1 MAEKF
6 MTRRERREAERRQ
19 ADAAYDAQQAAE
31 AEPSEDQQAPVAEAA
46 APPAAPPR
54 PTSAPTAPE
63 AATPAEPAP
72 AEPAPAEPAAA
83 PASTAPPGADAP
95 PTPSAPPEPASP
107 PAPAAELTEP
117 PHFATRGERKRFLR
131 ENDLPADI
139 PTASIPIVLAQRAA
153 GIETDSADAADAAD
167 TVGSSGRESTDAAH
181 STDTAHSTG
190 ASDSTDSVSAPASA
204 ASTESEAPAAS
215 VTTSTAA
222 QQTGHSGSLFGSDDP
237 VTVTTA
243 PSDEP
248 ATGPSGGLGSLFD
261 TPAQPS
267 STSTTGSTPTTG
279 GTPRTGAVS
288 TGAGAPQFDLA
299 GRRVGSHATGPD
311 FETSSTAVITPSAL
325 GDHDA
330 PLKRRSP
337 VVKPP
342 TGSNIRVVTGAL
354 PIVTESDL
362 EANPPTTPMSA
373 IDESVASGSRG
384 TDTFRTSESPVFR
397 TSRPAADPWSRLGQ
411 EDEEEDSD
419 ELEEPPARPMSAR
432 SVTNEDG
439 SVLVAERNSMVPYI
453 VLGVTGFAALILV
466 IVAITLLF

>member
-1 MAEKF
+1 
-6 MTRRERREAERRQ
+6 
-19 ADAAYDAQQAAE
+19 
-31 AEPSEDQQAPVAEAA
+31 V
-46 APPAAPPR
+46 PA
-54 PTSAPTAPE
+54 T
-63 AATPAEPAP
+63 
-72 AEPAPAEPAAA
+72 
-83 PASTAPPGADAP
+83 
-95 PTPSAPPEPASP
+95 P

-153 GIETDSADAADAAD
+153 GIETDSANA
-167 TVGSSGRESTDAAH
+167 
-181 STDTAHSTG
+181 AHSTG
-190 ASDSTDSVSAPASA
+190 ASDAADAGSTPDSASSA
-204 ASTESEAPAAS
+204 ESEAPAPAPETAPTAS
-215 VTTSTAA
+215 QDAPRGDAWDDSGSAPATPSAAEPSIPTAA
-222 QQTGHSGSLFGSDDP
+222 ETETPGTPSTTESASAATEPSPTAPATSATAPEQTDAPSASQPGAQSSTPSSAQSTGRSGSLFGSDDP
-237 VTVTTA
+237 VTVTTT
-243 PSDEP
+243 PSSEQ
-248 ATGPSGGLGSLFD
+248 AAGPSGGLGSLFD
-261 TPAQPS
+261 TPAQTP
-267 STSTTGSTPTTG
+267 STSTTGSAPTTG
-279 GTPRTGAVS
+279 GTTRTGAVS
-288 TGAGAPQFDLA
+288 TGSGAPQFDLA
-299 GRRVGSHATGPD
+299 SRRVGSHATGPD

-373 IDESVASGSRG
+373 IDESTTSGSRG
-384 TDTFRTSESPVFR
+384 SDTFRTSESPVFR

>member
-19 ADAAYDAQQAAE
+19 ADAAYDAQQAPE
-31 AEPSEDQQAPVAEAA
+31 AEAA
-46 APPAAPPR
+46 APAKPAAPAQPAPPAQPAAPEKPAAPARSAQDAPAQPAPAAPP
-54 PTSAPTAPE
+54 APTAP
-63 AATPAEPAP
+63 P
-72 AEPAPAEPAAA
+72 
-83 PASTAPPGADAP
+83 TAPPAP
-95 PTPSAPPEPASP
+95 TDP
-107 PAPAAELTEP
+107 PAAAELTEP

-153 GIETDSADAADAAD
+153 GIETDSADTADSADAAPAA
-167 TVGSSGRESTDAAH
+167 EAPASTPDAAP
-181 STDTAHSTG
+181 TASQHAPSG
-190 ASDSTDSVSAPASA
+190 DAEGDSDSTQATSPS
-204 ASTESEAPAAS
+204 STESATPETTEPSTQTSPQAS
-215 VTTSTAA
+215 
-222 QQTGHSGSLFGSDDP
+222 GRSGSLFGSDDP

-243 PSDEP
+243 PSAEP
-248 ATGPSGGLGSLFD
+248 AAEPSGGLGSLFD
-261 TPAQPS
+261 DTSAQSP
-267 STSTTGSTPTTG
+267 TGSPTASTATG
-279 GTPRTGAVS
+279 RTGAVT
-288 TGAGAPQFDLA
+288 TGSGAPQFDLA
-299 GRRVGSHATGPD
+299 SRRVGSHATGPD

-354 PIVTESDL
+354 PIVQESDL

-373 IDESVASGSRG
+373 IDESAATGGSRG